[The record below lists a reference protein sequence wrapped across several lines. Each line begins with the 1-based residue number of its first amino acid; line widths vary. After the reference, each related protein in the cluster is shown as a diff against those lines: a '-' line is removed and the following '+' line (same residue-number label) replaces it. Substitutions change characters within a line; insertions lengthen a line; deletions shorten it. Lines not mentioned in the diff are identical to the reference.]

1 MLYFYL
7 LDLATLDGDAREKT
21 LEIVSTDF
29 LGPILPT
36 NLCLHGGTAW
46 DEPRQ
51 PDSLSWLSTL
61 PSPLAFPSEAS

>member
-7 LDLATLDGDAREKT
+7 LNLPTLGGGAREKT

-46 DEPRQ
+46 GEPRQ
-51 PDSLSWLSTL
+51 SDSLSWLSTL
-61 PSPLAFPSEAS
+61 PSPLVLPDEAS